1 MQLLD
6 LANRDGAVGAFEHA
20 LHETTLG
27 IARAIRELWHATK
40 SYGAELI
47 AQFENNLAPV
57 TAAL

>member
-1 MQLLD
+1 MQLFD
-6 LANRDGAVGAFEHA
+6 LANRDSAVGAFEHA
-20 LHETTLG
+20 LDETALG
-27 IARAIRELWHATK
+27 VARAIRKLWHAKK

>member
-6 LANRDGAVGAFEHA
+6 LANRDGAVGALEHA